1 MWSITIK
8 MMKKNMKMLIPAGIA
23 IMIGTAFIACT
34 FLFGNTLNDTLRTQL
49 TAQYA
54 QANYIIQ
61 STSRMSGS
69 GSIPPTIGEVNTKQ
83 IASTDG
89 VKSTYIQQNLP
100 VNASTGDKSAT
111 LLAINASSDDRLL
124 PVKMVKGH
132 QPTGDG
138 QIALPSKLADQL
150 SVNIGDKVTLAANY
164 GSGISGSDSVELTV
178 CGFTEDTN
186 GAYGSYGGAAVIG
199 DETMA
204 KLHGADSESNL
215 MFTGMI
221 LDIDESKADA
231 AVPAI
236 RKLLPE
242 GYSIETRQKA
252 GDEALKSLSQSGTN
266 AVTVFLMCFG
276 ILAMFVAA
284 LVIANT
290 FQVLVAQRRRT
301 LALLRTIGAQKGQLY
316 RSVIGEAAILG
327 LIASALGIA
336 FGSAIMAIVVHSHAL
351 ASLGMTGGLV
361 FTWQVFVIPL
371 VFGVV
376 MTMLASIGSAR
387 SATRVTPLEALR
399 PIEVSDNKR
408 AGIARGV
415 IGFLLIALG
424 LVLTVGAVM
433 MLRSALTSS
442 SDLSD
447 GYSTM
452 LLAAIAG
459 CALIFI
465 GLVVTAAFWMP
476 LLMRLGGAFAALF
489 GPAAKIAHA
498 NIQKNPRRV
507 ASTGVALL
515 IGVTLVSCI
524 GTGAACAK
532 QTMNNTLD
540 THYSVDMIAKGS
552 KLSKSTADKIAKID
566 GVKTT
571 LYAPIARG
579 SVTVGGE
586 ERSATLIGVPDTATL
601 SKVLRADLGGV
612 SLGEGKA
619 LAPTYSAFTGK
630 VLSFKNGQVSFTA
643 SDDSGSGEAS
653 SANTLTFSVI
663 QRDYRNVDTDVSV
676 TLFVN
681 ESYFRSKQ
689 VQADGHMLLAA
700 VDTSKASAVDII
712 TKAQTAIGESAGS
725 SLSGPIAERVQ
736 WNQIVDT
743 MLALLIALLA
753 VAVLIALIGVANT
766 LSLSVIER
774 TRESATL
781 RAIGMTR
788 GQLRWSLAVESL
800 VISLVAGI
808 AGEILGIAFGWVGS
822 YMVLSL
828 YSDTAFISDW
838 KLNLIVLVVA
848 AVAALLASVFPAR
861 RAVKTPPV
869 EALVEA

>member
-61 STSRMSGS
+61 STSAMSGS
-69 GSIPPTIGEVNTKQ
+69 GSMPTVGDVKTKQ
-83 IASTDG
+83 INTTDG
-89 VKSTYIQQNLP
+89 VKSTYIQQMLP

-199 DETMA
+199 DNTMA
-204 KLHGADSESNL
+204 KLKGADSESDL
-215 MFTGMI
+215 MFTGMT

-327 LIASALGIA
+327 LIASALGIV

-465 GLVVTAAFWMP
+465 GLVITAAFWMP

-540 THYSVDMIAKGS
+540 THYSVDMVAKGS

-601 SKVLRADLGGV
+601 SKVLRVDLGGV

-681 ESYFRSKQ
+681 ESYFQSKQ

-848 AVAALLASVFPAR
+848 AVAALLASLFPAR

-869 EALVEA
+869 EALAEA

>member
-54 QANYIIQ
+54 QANYIVQ
-61 STSRMSGS
+61 STSAMSGS
-69 GSIPPTIGEVNTKQ
+69 DTMPTVGDVKTKQ
-83 IASTDG
+83 INATDG

-164 GSGISGSDSVELTV
+164 GSGISGSDSVELMV

-204 KLHGADSESNL
+204 KLHGADSESDL
-215 MFTGMI
+215 MFTGMT

-252 GDEALKSLSQSGTN
+252 GDEALKSLSKSGTN

-415 IGFLLIALG
+415 IGFLLITLG

-433 MLRSALTSS
+433 MLRSALASS

-540 THYSVDMIAKGS
+540 THYSVDMVAKGS

-571 LYAPIARG
+571 LYAPITRG

-643 SDDSGSGEAS
+643 SDDSGSGETS

-681 ESYFRSKQ
+681 ESYFQSKQ

-712 TKAQTAIGESAGS
+712 TKAQTAIGESAGA
-725 SLSGPIAERVQ
+725 SLSGPIAKRVQ

-822 YMVLSL
+822 YMVFSP
-828 YSDTAFISDW
+828 YGKVAFISEW
-838 KLNLIVLVVA
+838 KLDLIVLVVA
-848 AVAALLASVFPAR
+848 AAAALLASVFPAR

-869 EALVEA
+869 EALAEA

>member
-61 STSRMSGS
+61 STSAMSGS
-69 GSIPPTIGEVNTKQ
+69 DTMPTVGDVKTKQ
-83 IASTDG
+83 INTTDG

-199 DETMA
+199 DNTMA
-204 KLHGADSESNL
+204 KLQGADSESDL
-215 MFTGMI
+215 MFTGMT

-408 AGIARGV
+408 AGIARGI

-540 THYSVDMIAKGS
+540 THYSVDMVAKGS

-681 ESYFRSKQ
+681 ESYFQSKQ

-869 EALVEA
+869 EALAEA

>member
-23 IMIGTAFIACT
+23 ILIGTAFIACT

-54 QANYIIQ
+54 QANYIVQ
-61 STSRMSGS
+61 NTSAMSGS
-69 GSIPPTIGEVNTKQ
+69 DTMPTVGDVKTKQ
-83 IASTDG
+83 INATDG

-199 DETMA
+199 DNTMA
-204 KLHGADSESNL
+204 KLQGADSESDL
-215 MFTGMI
+215 MFTGMT
-221 LDIDESKADA
+221 LDIDESKVDA

-399 PIEVSDNKR
+399 PVEVSDNKR
-408 AGIARGV
+408 AGIVRGI
-415 IGFLLIALG
+415 IGILLIALG

-433 MLRSALTSS
+433 MLRSALASS

-540 THYSVDMIAKGS
+540 THYSVDMVAKGS
-552 KLSKSTADKIAKID
+552 KLSQSTANKIAKID

-586 ERSATLIGVPDTATL
+586 ERSATLVGVPDTATL

-619 LAPTYSAFTGK
+619 LVPTYSAFTGK

-643 SDDSGSGEAS
+643 SDDSGSGEAPS
-653 SANTLTFSVI
+653 TNTLTFSVT

-681 ESYFRSKQ
+681 ESYFQSKQ

-712 TKAQTAIGESAGS
+712 TKAQTAIGESAGA

-743 MLALLIALLA
+743 MLALLVALLA

-822 YMVLSL
+822 YMVFSL
-828 YSDTAFISDW
+828 YGDTVFISDW

-869 EALVEA
+869 EALAEA

>member
-61 STSRMSGS
+61 STSKMSGS

-89 VKSTYIQQNLP
+89 VKSTYIQQNIP
-100 VNASTGDKSAT
+100 VNASTGDNSAT

-124 PVKMVKGH
+124 PVTMVKGH
-132 QPTGDG
+132 QPTGDK
-138 QIALPSKLADQL
+138 QIALPAKLADQL

-164 GSGISGSDSVELTV
+164 GSGISGSDSVELMV

-215 MFTGMI
+215 MFTGMT

-252 GDEALKSLSQSGTN
+252 GDEALKALSQSGTN

-276 ILAMFVAA
+276 ILAMLVAA

-376 MTMLASIGSAR
+376 MTVLASIGSAR

-408 AGIARGV
+408 AGIARGAT
-415 IGFLLIALG
+415 GFLLIALG

-465 GLVVTAAFWMP
+465 GLVITAAFWMP

-540 THYSVDMIAKGS
+540 THYSVDMVAKGS

-586 ERSATLIGVPDTATL
+586 ERSATLIGVSDTATL

-712 TKAQTAIGESAGS
+712 TKAQTAIGESAGA
-725 SLSGPIAERVQ
+725 SLSGPIAERVR

-743 MLALLIALLA
+743 MLTLLVALLA

-869 EALVEA
+869 EALAEA

>member
-54 QANYIIQ
+54 QANYIVQ
-61 STSRMSGS
+61 STSAMSGS
-69 GSIPPTIGEVNTKQ
+69 DTMPTVGDVKTKQ
-83 IASTDG
+83 INTTDG

-204 KLHGADSESNL
+204 KLHGADSESDL
-215 MFTGMI
+215 MFTGMT

-415 IGFLLIALG
+415 IGFLLITLG

-433 MLRSALTSS
+433 MLRSALASS

-540 THYSVDMIAKGS
+540 THYSVDMVAKGS

-571 LYAPIARG
+571 LYAPITRG

-630 VLSFKNGQVSFTA
+630 ILSFKNGQVSFTA
-643 SDDSGSGEAS
+643 SDDSGSGETS

-681 ESYFRSKQ
+681 ESYFQSKQ

-712 TKAQTAIGESAGS
+712 TKAQTAIGESAGA

-869 EALVEA
+869 EALAEA

>member
-54 QANYIIQ
+54 QANYIVQ
-61 STSRMSGS
+61 STSAMSGS
-69 GSIPPTIGEVNTKQ
+69 DTMPTVGDVKTKQ
-83 IASTDG
+83 INATDG

-199 DETMA
+199 DNTMA
-204 KLHGADSESNL
+204 KLQGADSESDL
-215 MFTGMI
+215 MFTGMTM
-221 LDIDESKADA
+221 DIDESKADA

-371 VFGVV
+371 IFGVV

-540 THYSVDMIAKGS
+540 THYSVDMVAKGS

-571 LYAPIARG
+571 LYAPITRG

-601 SKVLRADLGGV
+601 SKVLRADLGSV
-612 SLGEGKA
+612 NLGEGKA

-869 EALVEA
+869 EALAEA

>member
-54 QANYIIQ
+54 QANYIVQ
-61 STSRMSGS
+61 STSAMSGS
-69 GSIPPTIGEVNTKQ
+69 DTMPTVGDVKTKQ
-83 IASTDG
+83 INATDG

-204 KLHGADSESNL
+204 KLHGADSESDL
-215 MFTGMI
+215 MFTGMT

-351 ASLGMTGGLV
+351 ASLGMIGGLV

-540 THYSVDMIAKGS
+540 THYSVDMVAKGS

-571 LYAPIARG
+571 LYAPITRG

-643 SDDSGSGEAS
+643 SDDSGSGETS

-681 ESYFRSKQ
+681 ESYFQSKQ

-700 VDTSKASAVDII
+700 VDTSKASAADII
-712 TKAQTAIGESAGS
+712 TKAQTAIGESAGA

-828 YSDTAFISDW
+828 YSDTTFISDW

-869 EALVEA
+869 EALAEA

>member
-54 QANYIIQ
+54 QANYIVQ
-61 STSRMSGS
+61 STSAMSGS
-69 GSIPPTIGEVNTKQ
+69 DTMPTVGDVKTKQ
-83 IASTDG
+83 INATDG

-164 GSGISGSDSVELTV
+164 GSGISGSDSVELMV

-204 KLHGADSESNL
+204 KLHGADSESDL
-215 MFTGMI
+215 MFTGMT

-376 MTMLASIGSAR
+376 MTMLASIGSAC

-415 IGFLLIALG
+415 IGFLLITLG

-433 MLRSALTSS
+433 MLRSALASS

-540 THYSVDMIAKGS
+540 THYSVDMVAKGS

-571 LYAPIARG
+571 LYAPITRG

-712 TKAQTAIGESAGS
+712 TKAQTAIGESAGA
-725 SLSGPIAERVQ
+725 SLSGPIAERVR

-869 EALVEA
+869 EALAEA

>member
-8 MMKKNMKMLIPAGIA
+8 MMKKNMKMLVPAGIA
-23 IMIGTAFIACT
+23 ILIGTAFIACT

-61 STSRMSGS
+61 STSAMSGS
-69 GSIPPTIGEVNTKQ
+69 GSMPTVGDVKTKQ
-83 IASTDG
+83 INTTDG
-89 VKSTYIQQNLP
+89 VKSTYIQQMLP

-124 PVKMVKGH
+124 PVKMAKGH

-199 DETMA
+199 DNTMA
-204 KLHGADSESNL
+204 KLQGADSESDL
-215 MFTGMI
+215 MFTGMT

-433 MLRSALTSS
+433 MLRSALSS

-447 GYSTM
+447 RYSTM

-465 GLVVTAAFWMP
+465 GLVVTAVFWMP

-540 THYSVDMIAKGS
+540 THYSVDMVAKGS

-681 ESYFRSKQ
+681 ESYFQSKQ

-700 VDTSKASAVDII
+700 VDTSNASAVDII

-869 EALVEA
+869 EALAEA

>member
-8 MMKKNMKMLIPAGIA
+8 MMKKNMKMLVPAGIA
-23 IMIGTAFIACT
+23 ILIGTAFIACT

-61 STSRMSGS
+61 STSAMSGS

-89 VKSTYIQQNLP
+89 VKSTYIQQNIP
-100 VNASTGDKSAT
+100 VNASTGDNSAT

-124 PVKMVKGH
+124 PVTMVKGH
-132 QPTGDG
+132 QPTGDK
-138 QIALPSKLADQL
+138 QIALPAKLADQL

-164 GSGISGSDSVELTV
+164 GSGISGSDSVELMV

-215 MFTGMI
+215 MFTGMT

-415 IGFLLIALG
+415 IGFLLITLG

-433 MLRSALTSS
+433 MLRSALASS

-465 GLVVTAAFWMP
+465 GLMVTAAFWMP

-540 THYSVDMIAKGS
+540 THYSVDMVAKGS

-681 ESYFRSKQ
+681 ESYFQSKQ

-700 VDTSKASAVDII
+700 VDTSNASAVDII

-869 EALVEA
+869 EALAEA

>member
-54 QANYIIQ
+54 QANYIVQ
-61 STSRMSGS
+61 STSAMSGS
-69 GSIPPTIGEVNTKQ
+69 DTMPTVGDVKTKQ
-83 IASTDG
+83 INATDG

-164 GSGISGSDSVELTV
+164 GSGISGSDSVELMV

-204 KLHGADSESNL
+204 KLHGADSESDL
-215 MFTGMI
+215 MFTGMT

-252 GDEALKSLSQSGTN
+252 GDEALKSLSKSGTN

-415 IGFLLIALG
+415 IGFLLITLG

-433 MLRSALTSS
+433 MLRSALASS

-515 IGVTLVSCI
+515 IGVTLVSCT

-540 THYSVDMIAKGS
+540 THYSVDMVAKGS

-571 LYAPIARG
+571 LYAPITRG

-643 SDDSGSGEAS
+643 SDDSGSGETS

-663 QRDYRNVDTDVSV
+663 QRDYHNVDTDVSV

-681 ESYFRSKQ
+681 ESYFQSKQ

-712 TKAQTAIGESAGS
+712 TKAQTAIGESAGA
-725 SLSGPIAERVQ
+725 SLSGPIAKRVQ

-743 MLALLIALLA
+743 ILALLIALLA

-822 YMVLSL
+822 YMVFSP
-828 YSDTAFISDW
+828 YGKVAFISEW
-838 KLNLIVLVVA
+838 KLDLIVLVVA
-848 AVAALLASVFPAR
+848 AAAALLASVFPAR

-869 EALVEA
+869 EALAEA

>member
-54 QANYIIQ
+54 QANYIVQ
-61 STSRMSGS
+61 STSAMSGS
-69 GSIPPTIGEVNTKQ
+69 DTMPTVGDVKTKQ
-83 IASTDG
+83 INATDG

-164 GSGISGSDSVELTV
+164 GSGISGSDSVELMV

-204 KLHGADSESNL
+204 KLHGADSESDL
-215 MFTGMI
+215 MFTGMT

-415 IGFLLIALG
+415 IGFLLITLG

-433 MLRSALTSS
+433 MLRSALASS

-540 THYSVDMIAKGS
+540 THYSVDMVAKGS

-571 LYAPIARG
+571 LYAPITRG

-643 SDDSGSGEAS
+643 SDDSGSGETS

-681 ESYFRSKQ
+681 ESYFQSKQ

-712 TKAQTAIGESAGS
+712 TKAQTAIGESAGA
-725 SLSGPIAERVQ
+725 SLSGPIAKRVQ

-822 YMVLSL
+822 YMVFSP
-828 YSDTAFISDW
+828 YGKVAFISEW
-838 KLNLIVLVVA
+838 KLDLIVLVVA
-848 AVAALLASVFPAR
+848 AAAALLASVFPAR

-869 EALVEA
+869 EALAEA

>member
-54 QANYIIQ
+54 QANYIVQ
-61 STSRMSGS
+61 STSAMSGS
-69 GSIPPTIGEVNTKQ
+69 DTMPTVGDVKTKQ
-83 IASTDG
+83 INATDG

-164 GSGISGSDSVELTV
+164 GSGISGSDSVELMV
-178 CGFTEDTN
+178 CGFTEDAN
-186 GAYGSYGGAAVIG
+186 GAFGAYGGAAVIG

-204 KLHGADSESNL
+204 KLHGADSESDL
-215 MFTGMI
+215 MFTGMT

-415 IGFLLIALG
+415 IGFLLITLG

-433 MLRSALTSS
+433 MLRSALASS

-540 THYSVDMIAKGS
+540 THYSVDMVAKGS

-571 LYAPIARG
+571 LYAPITRG
-579 SVTVGGE
+579 SATVGGE

-643 SDDSGSGEAS
+643 SDDSGSGETS

-681 ESYFRSKQ
+681 ESYFQSKQ

-712 TKAQTAIGESAGS
+712 TKAQTAIGESAGA
-725 SLSGPIAERVQ
+725 SLSGPIAKRVQ

-869 EALVEA
+869 EALAEA

>member
-164 GSGISGSDSVELTV
+164 GSGISGSDSVELMV

-215 MFTGMI
+215 MFTGMT

-415 IGFLLIALG
+415 IGFLLIAIG

-433 MLRSALTSS
+433 MLRSALASS

-540 THYSVDMIAKGS
+540 THYSVDMVAKGS

-571 LYAPIARG
+571 LYAPITRG

-630 VLSFKNGQVSFTA
+630 ILSFKNGQVSFTA
-643 SDDSGSGEAS
+643 SDDSGSGETS

-712 TKAQTAIGESAGS
+712 TKAQTAIGESAGA

-869 EALVEA
+869 EALAEA

>member
-164 GSGISGSDSVELTV
+164 GSGISGSDSVELMV

-215 MFTGMI
+215 MFTGMT

-415 IGFLLIALG
+415 IGFLLIAIG

-433 MLRSALTSS
+433 MLRSALASS

-540 THYSVDMIAKGS
+540 THYSVDMVAKGS

-630 VLSFKNGQVSFTA
+630 ILSFKNGQVSFTA
-643 SDDSGSGEAS
+643 SDDSGSGETS

-681 ESYFRSKQ
+681 ESYFQSKQ

-712 TKAQTAIGESAGS
+712 TKAQTAIGESAGA

-869 EALVEA
+869 EALAEA

>member
-61 STSRMSGS
+61 STSKMSGS

-89 VKSTYIQQNLP
+89 VKSTYIQQNIP
-100 VNASTGDKSAT
+100 VNASTGDNSAT

-124 PVKMVKGH
+124 PVTMVKGH
-132 QPTGDG
+132 QPTGDK
-138 QIALPSKLADQL
+138 QIALPAKLADQL

-164 GSGISGSDSVELTV
+164 GSGISGSDSVELMV

-215 MFTGMI
+215 MFTGMT

-252 GDEALKSLSQSGTN
+252 GDEALKALSQSGTN

-276 ILAMFVAA
+276 ILAMLVAA

-316 RSVIGEAAILG
+316 RSVIGEAGILG
-327 LIASALGIA
+327 VIASVLGIA

-351 ASLGMTGGLV
+351 KSLGMTGGLV

-371 VFGVV
+371 AFGVI
-376 MTMLASIGSAR
+376 MTVLASIGSAR

-399 PIEVSDNKR
+399 PIDISDNKR
-408 AGIARGV
+408 AGIARGAT
-415 IGFLLIALG
+415 GFLLIALG

-465 GLVVTAAFWMP
+465 GLVITAAFWMP

-552 KLSKSTADKIAKID
+552 TLSQSVADKIAKID

-586 ERSATLIGVPDTATL
+586 ERSATLIGVSDTATL

-712 TKAQTAIGESAGS
+712 TKAQTAIGESAGA
-725 SLSGPIAERVQ
+725 SLSGPIAERVR

-743 MLALLIALLA
+743 MLTLLVALLA

-869 EALVEA
+869 EALAEA

>member
-54 QANYIIQ
+54 QANYIVQ
-61 STSRMSGS
+61 STSAMSGS
-69 GSIPPTIGEVNTKQ
+69 DTMPTVGDVKTKQ
-83 IASTDG
+83 INATDG
-89 VKSTYIQQNLP
+89 VKSTYIQQNIP
-100 VNASTGDKSAT
+100 VNASTGDNSAT

-124 PVKMVKGH
+124 PVTMVKGH
-132 QPTGDG
+132 QPTGNK
-138 QIALPSKLADQL
+138 QIALPAKLADQL

-164 GSGISGSDSVELTV
+164 GSGMRGSDSVELTV
-178 CGFTEDTN
+178 SGFTEDAK
-186 GAYGSYGGAAVIG
+186 GAFGAYGGAAVIG

-204 KLHGADSESNL
+204 KLQGADSESDL
-215 MFTGMI
+215 MFTGMT

-327 LIASALGIA
+327 LISSVLGIA

-371 VFGVV
+371 IFGVV
-376 MTMLASIGSAR
+376 MTMFASIGSAR

-552 KLSKSTADKIAKID
+552 KLSKSTADKIAKIN

-571 LYAPIARG
+571 LYAPITRG

-643 SDDSGSGEAS
+643 SDDSGSGETS

-869 EALVEA
+869 EALAEA

>member
-8 MMKKNMKMLIPAGIA
+8 MMKKNMKMLVPAGIA
-23 IMIGTAFIACT
+23 ILIGTAFIACT

-61 STSRMSGS
+61 STSAMSGS
-69 GSIPPTIGEVNTKQ
+69 GSMPTVGDVKTKQ
-83 IASTDG
+83 INTTDG
-89 VKSTYIQQNLP
+89 VKSTYIQQMLP

-199 DETMA
+199 DNTMA
-204 KLHGADSESNL
+204 KLQGADSESDL
-215 MFTGMI
+215 MFTGMT

-408 AGIARGV
+408 AGIARGAT
-415 IGFLLIALG
+415 GFLLIALG

-465 GLVVTAAFWMP
+465 GLVITAAFWMP

-540 THYSVDMIAKGS
+540 THYSVDMVAKGS

-586 ERSATLIGVPDTATL
+586 ERSATLIGVSDTATL

-681 ESYFRSKQ
+681 ESYFQSKQ

-700 VDTSKASAVDII
+700 VDTSNASAVDII

-869 EALVEA
+869 EALAEA

>member
-61 STSRMSGS
+61 STSKMSGS

-89 VKSTYIQQNLP
+89 VKSTYIQQNIP
-100 VNASTGDKSAT
+100 VNASTGDNSAT

-124 PVKMVKGH
+124 PVTMVKGH
-132 QPTGDG
+132 QPTGDK
-138 QIALPSKLADQL
+138 QIALPAKLADQL

-199 DETMA
+199 DNTMA
-204 KLHGADSESNL
+204 KLQGADSESDL
-215 MFTGMI
+215 MFTGMT

-252 GDEALKSLSQSGTN
+252 GDEALKALSQSGTN

-276 ILAMFVAA
+276 ILAMLVAA

-316 RSVIGEAAILG
+316 RSVIGEAGILG
-327 LIASALGIA
+327 VIASVLGIA

-351 ASLGMTGGLV
+351 KSLGMTGGLV

-371 VFGVV
+371 AFGVI
-376 MTMLASIGSAR
+376 MTVLASIGSAR

-399 PIEVSDNKR
+399 PIDISDNKR

-424 LVLTVGAVM
+424 AALTVGAVM
-433 MLRSALTSS
+433 MLRSSMSS
-442 SDLSD
+442 SNLSD
-447 GYSTM
+447 DYPTM
-452 LLAAIAG
+452 LLSAIAG

-552 KLSKSTADKIAKID
+552 TLSQSVADKIAKID

-712 TKAQTAIGESAGS
+712 TKAQTAIGESAGA
-725 SLSGPIAERVQ
+725 SLSGPIAERVR

-743 MLALLIALLA
+743 MLTLLVALLA

-869 EALVEA
+869 EALAEA

>member
-61 STSRMSGS
+61 STSAMSGS
-69 GSIPPTIGEVNTKQ
+69 DTMPTVGDVKTKQ
-83 IASTDG
+83 INTTDG
-89 VKSTYIQQNLP
+89 VKSTYIQQMLP

-199 DETMA
+199 DNTMA
-204 KLHGADSESNL
+204 KLQGADSESDL
-215 MFTGMI
+215 MFTGMT

-242 GYSIETRQKA
+242 GYGIETRQKA

-336 FGSAIMAIVVHSHAL
+336 FGSAIMAIAVHSHAL

-399 PIEVSDNKR
+399 PIEVGDNKR

-540 THYSVDMIAKGS
+540 THYSVDMVAKGS

-681 ESYFRSKQ
+681 ESYFQSKQ

-869 EALVEA
+869 EALAEA

>member
-54 QANYIIQ
+54 QANYIVQ
-61 STSRMSGS
+61 STSAMSGS
-69 GSIPPTIGEVNTKQ
+69 DTMPTVGDVKTKQ
-83 IASTDG
+83 INTTDG

-164 GSGISGSDSVELTV
+164 GSGISGSDSVELMV

-215 MFTGMI
+215 MFTGMT

-371 VFGVV
+371 AFGVI
-376 MTMLASIGSAR
+376 MTVLASIGSAR

-399 PIEVSDNKR
+399 PIDISDNKR

-424 LVLTVGAVM
+424 AALTVGAVM
-433 MLRSALTSS
+433 MLRSSMSS
-442 SDLSD
+442 SNLSD
-447 GYSTM
+447 DYPTM
-452 LLAAIAG
+452 LLSAIAG

-571 LYAPIARG
+571 LYAPITRG

-681 ESYFRSKQ
+681 ESYFQSKQ

-712 TKAQTAIGESAGS
+712 TKAQTAIGESAGA
-725 SLSGPIAERVQ
+725 SLSGPIAKRVQ

-822 YMVLSL
+822 YMVFSP
-828 YSDTAFISDW
+828 YGKVAFISEW
-838 KLNLIVLVVA
+838 KLDLIVLVVA
-848 AVAALLASVFPAR
+848 AAAALLASVFPAR

-869 EALVEA
+869 EALAEA

>member
-54 QANYIIQ
+54 QANYIVQ
-61 STSRMSGS
+61 STSAMSGS
-69 GSIPPTIGEVNTKQ
+69 GSMPTVGEAKAERIV
-83 IASTDG
+83 STDG
-89 VKSTYIQQNLP
+89 VKAGYIGQNVP
-100 VNASTGDKSAT
+100 INAVAGEKSAT
-111 LLAINASSDDRLL
+111 LLAINASSDDSLL
-124 PVKMVKGH
+124 PVAIVKGS
-132 QPTGDG
+132 QPANDT
-138 QIALPSKLADQL
+138 QIALPAKLADQL
-150 SVNIGDKVTLAANY
+150 SVKIGDRVSVAANY
-164 GSGISGSDSVELTV
+164 GSGLSGDDTVELTV
-178 CGFTEDTN
+178 SGFTEDTN
-186 GAYGSYGGAAVIG
+186 GAFGSYGGAAVIG
-199 DETMA
+199 DKTMA
-204 KLHGADSESNL
+204 KLQGADSFSDL
-215 MFTGMI
+215 MFSGMT
-221 LDIDESKADA
+221 LKVDESKADTA
-231 AVPAI
+231 IRTI

-242 GYSIETRQKA
+242 GFSIETRQKA

-316 RSVIGEAAILG
+316 RSVIAEAGILG
-327 LIASALGIA
+327 LVSSVLGIA
-336 FGSAIMAIVVHSHAL
+336 FGAALMAIVIHSHAL
-351 ASLGMTGGLV
+351 TSLGMTGGLV

-371 VFGVV
+371 AFGVV

-399 PIEVSDNKR
+399 PIEISDNKR
-408 AGIARGV
+408 AGLARGI
-415 IGFLLIALG
+415 IGFLLIVLG
-424 LVLTVGAVM
+424 AVLTVGAVT
-433 MLRSALTSS
+433 MLRSSLSS
-442 SDLSD
+442 SDLND
-447 GYSTM
+447 RYSTM
-452 LLAAIAG
+452 LLSAIAG

-489 GPAAKIAHA
+489 GPSAKIAHA

-532 QTMNNTLD
+532 QTMNDTLD

-552 KLSKSTADKIAKID
+552 RLSQSTADKIGKID
-566 GVKTT
+566 GVTST

-579 SVTVGGE
+579 SVVVGGE
-586 ERSATLIGVPDTATL
+586 DRSATLIGVPDTATL
-601 SKVLRADLGGV
+601 SKVLHADLSGV
-612 SLGEGKA
+612 SLDNGKA
-619 LAPTYSAFTGK
+619 LAPTYSAITGK

-643 SDDSGSGEAS
+643 SSGDGGADTSEAQS
-653 SANTLTFSVI
+653 LTFDVT
-663 QRDYRNVDTDVSV
+663 QKDYRNVDPDVSV

-681 ESYFRSKQ
+681 ESYFTGNQ
-689 VQADGHMLLAA
+689 VQSDGHILLAA
-700 VDTSKASAVDII
+700 VDTSKASAVDIL
-712 TKAQTAIGESAGS
+712 TKAQTAIGESAGA

-743 MLALLIALLA
+743 MLALLVALLA

-822 YMVLSL
+822 YMVLSP
-828 YSDTAFISDW
+828 YGTTAFISDW
-838 KLNLIVLVVA
+838 KLDLIILLVA
-848 AVAALLASVFPAR
+848 ALAALLASVFPAR

-869 EALVEA
+869 EALAEA

>member
-54 QANYIIQ
+54 QANYIVQ
-61 STSRMSGS
+61 STSAMSGS
-69 GSIPPTIGEVNTKQ
+69 DAMPTVRDVKTKQ
-83 IASTDG
+83 INATDG

-164 GSGISGSDSVELTV
+164 GSGISGSGSVELTV

-199 DETMA
+199 DNTMA
-204 KLHGADSESNL
+204 KLHGADSESDL
-215 MFTGMI
+215 MFTGMT

-336 FGSAIMAIVVHSHAL
+336 FGSVIMAIVVHSHAL

-371 VFGVV
+371 AFGVV

-408 AGIARGV
+408 AGIARGI

-433 MLRSALTSS
+433 MLRSALASS

-540 THYSVDMIAKGS
+540 THYSVDMVAKGS

-630 VLSFKNGQVSFTA
+630 VLSFKNEQVSFTA
-643 SDDSGSGEAS
+643 SDDSGSGETS
-653 SANTLTFSVI
+653 SANTLTFSVT

-681 ESYFRSKQ
+681 ESYFQSKQ

-700 VDTSKASAVDII
+700 VDTSKASAVNII
-712 TKAQTAIGESAGS
+712 TKAQTAIGESAGA

-869 EALVEA
+869 EALAEA

>member
-54 QANYIIQ
+54 QANYIVQ
-61 STSRMSGS
+61 STSAMSGS
-69 GSIPPTIGEVNTKQ
+69 DTMPTVGDVKTKQ
-83 IASTDG
+83 INATDG

-138 QIALPSKLADQL
+138 QVALPSKLADQL

-164 GSGISGSDSVELTV
+164 GSGISGSDSVELMV

-204 KLHGADSESNL
+204 KLHGADSESDL
-215 MFTGMI
+215 MFTGMT

-231 AVPAI
+231 AVPVI

-415 IGFLLIALG
+415 IGFLLIAIG

-433 MLRSALTSS
+433 MLRSALASS

-540 THYSVDMIAKGS
+540 THYSVDMVAKGS

-571 LYAPIARG
+571 LYAPITRG

-601 SKVLRADLGGV
+601 SKVLRADLGGA

-712 TKAQTAIGESAGS
+712 TKAQTAIGESAGA

-869 EALVEA
+869 EALAEA

>member
-54 QANYIIQ
+54 QANYIVQ
-61 STSRMSGS
+61 STSAMSGS
-69 GSIPPTIGEVNTKQ
+69 DTMLTVGDVKTKQ
-83 IASTDG
+83 INATDG
-89 VKSTYIQQNLP
+89 VKSTYIQQNLL

-164 GSGISGSDSVELTV
+164 GSGISGSDSVELMV

-204 KLHGADSESNL
+204 KLHGADSESDL
-215 MFTGMI
+215 MFTGMT

-252 GDEALKSLSQSGTN
+252 GDEALKSLSKSGTN

-284 LVIANT
+284 LVVANT

-415 IGFLLIALG
+415 IGFLLITLG

-433 MLRSALTSS
+433 MLRSALASS

-524 GTGAACAK
+524 GTGTACAK

-540 THYSVDMIAKGS
+540 THYSVDMVAKGS

-571 LYAPIARG
+571 LYAPITRG

-643 SDDSGSGEAS
+643 SDDSGSGETS

-663 QRDYRNVDTDVSV
+663 QRDYHNVDTDVSV

-681 ESYFRSKQ
+681 ESYFQSKQ

-712 TKAQTAIGESAGS
+712 TKAQTAIGESAGA
-725 SLSGPIAERVQ
+725 SLSGPIAKRVQ

-743 MLALLIALLA
+743 ILALLIALLA

-822 YMVLSL
+822 YMVFSP
-828 YSDTAFISDW
+828 YGKVAFISEW
-838 KLNLIVLVVA
+838 KLDLIVLVVA
-848 AVAALLASVFPAR
+848 AAAALLASVFPAR

-869 EALVEA
+869 EALAEA

>member
-54 QANYIIQ
+54 QANYIVQ
-61 STSRMSGS
+61 STSAMSGS
-69 GSIPPTIGEVNTKQ
+69 DTMPTVGDVKTKQ
-83 IASTDG
+83 INATDG

-164 GSGISGSDSVELTV
+164 GSGISGSDSVELMV

-204 KLHGADSESNL
+204 KLHGADSESDL
-215 MFTGMI
+215 MFTGMT

-252 GDEALKSLSQSGTN
+252 GDEALKSLSKSGTN

-415 IGFLLIALG
+415 IGFLLITLG

-433 MLRSALTSS
+433 MLRSALASS

-515 IGVTLVSCI
+515 IGVTLVSCV

-540 THYSVDMIAKGS
+540 THYSVDMVAKGS

-571 LYAPIARG
+571 LYAPITRG

-643 SDDSGSGEAS
+643 SDDSGSGETS

-681 ESYFRSKQ
+681 ESYFQSKQ

-712 TKAQTAIGESAGS
+712 TKAQTAIGESAGA
-725 SLSGPIAERVQ
+725 SLSGPIAKRVQ

-743 MLALLIALLA
+743 ILALLIALLA

-822 YMVLSL
+822 YMVFSP
-828 YSDTAFISDW
+828 YGKVAFISEW
-838 KLNLIVLVVA
+838 KLDLIVLVVA
-848 AVAALLASVFPAR
+848 AAAALLASVFPAR

-869 EALVEA
+869 EALAEA

>member
-61 STSRMSGS
+61 STSAMSGS
-69 GSIPPTIGEVNTKQ
+69 DTMPTVGDVKTKQ
-83 IASTDG
+83 INTTDG
-89 VKSTYIQQNLP
+89 VKSTYIQQMLP

-199 DETMA
+199 DNTMV
-204 KLHGADSESNL
+204 KLQGADSESDL
-215 MFTGMI
+215 MFTGMT

-540 THYSVDMIAKGS
+540 THYSVDMVAKGS

-681 ESYFRSKQ
+681 ESYFQSKQ

-712 TKAQTAIGESAGS
+712 TKAQTVIGESAGS

-869 EALVEA
+869 EALAEA

>member
-89 VKSTYIQQNLP
+89 VKSTYIQQSIP
-100 VNASTGDKSAT
+100 VNVSTGDNSAT

-124 PVKMVKGH
+124 PVTMVKGY
-132 QPTGDG
+132 QPTGDK
-138 QIALPSKLADQL
+138 QIALPAKLADQL

-164 GSGISGSDSVELTV
+164 GSGISGSDSVELMV

-204 KLHGADSESNL
+204 KLHGADSESDL
-215 MFTGMI
+215 MFTGMT

-415 IGFLLIALG
+415 IGFLLITLG

-433 MLRSALTSS
+433 MLRSALASS

-540 THYSVDMIAKGS
+540 THYSVDMVAKGS

-571 LYAPIARG
+571 LYAPITRG

-630 VLSFKNGQVSFTA
+630 ILSFKNGQVSFTA
-643 SDDSGSGEAS
+643 SDDSGSGETS

-681 ESYFRSKQ
+681 ESYFQSKQ

-712 TKAQTAIGESAGS
+712 TKAQTAIGESAGA

-869 EALVEA
+869 EALAEA

>member
-54 QANYIIQ
+54 QANYIVQ
-61 STSRMSGS
+61 STSAMSGS
-69 GSIPPTIGEVNTKQ
+69 DTMPTVGDVKTKQ
-83 IASTDG
+83 INATDG

-164 GSGISGSDSVELTV
+164 GSGMRGSDSVELTV
-178 CGFTEDTN
+178 SGFTEDAN
-186 GAYGSYGGAAVIG
+186 GAFGAYGGAAVISMQTLANL
-199 DETMA
+199 E
-204 KLHGADSESNL
+204 GADSESDL
-215 MFTGMI
+215 MFTGMT
-221 LDIDESKADA
+221 LDIDETKADT
-231 AVPAI
+231 AVASI
-236 RKLLPE
+236 KKELPN

-252 GDEALKSLSQSGTN
+252 GDEALKALSQSGTN

-433 MLRSALTSS
+433 MLRSALASS

-540 THYSVDMIAKGS
+540 THYSVDMVAKGS

-566 GVKTT
+566 GVTTT
-571 LYAPIARG
+571 LYAPITRG

-630 VLSFKNGQVSFTA
+630 ILSFKNGQVSFTA
-643 SDDSGSGEAS
+643 SDDSGSGETS

-681 ESYFRSKQ
+681 ESYFQSKQ

-712 TKAQTAIGESAGS
+712 TKAQTAIGESAGA

-822 YMVLSL
+822 YMVFSP
-828 YSDTAFISDW
+828 YGKVAFISEW
-838 KLNLIVLVVA
+838 KLDLIVLVVA
-848 AVAALLASVFPAR
+848 AAAALLASVFPAR

-869 EALVEA
+869 EALAEA

>member
-8 MMKKNMKMLIPAGIA
+8 MMKKNMKMLVPAGIA
-23 IMIGTAFIACT
+23 ILIGTAFIACT

-61 STSRMSGS
+61 STSAMSGS
-69 GSIPPTIGEVNTKQ
+69 GSMPTVGDVKTKQ
-83 IASTDG
+83 INTTDG
-89 VKSTYIQQNLP
+89 VKSTYIQQMLP

-124 PVKMVKGH
+124 PVKMAKGH

-199 DETMA
+199 DNTMA
-204 KLHGADSESNL
+204 KLQGADSESDL
-215 MFTGMI
+215 MFTGMT

-408 AGIARGV
+408 AGIARGAT
-415 IGFLLIALG
+415 GFLLIALG

-465 GLVVTAAFWMP
+465 GLVITAAFWMP

-540 THYSVDMIAKGS
+540 THYSVDMVAKGS

-586 ERSATLIGVPDTATL
+586 ERSATLIGVSDTATL

-681 ESYFRSKQ
+681 ESYFQSKQ

-700 VDTSKASAVDII
+700 VDTSNASAVDII

-869 EALVEA
+869 EALAEA

>member
-54 QANYIIQ
+54 QANYIVQ
-61 STSRMSGS
+61 STSAMSGS
-69 GSIPPTIGEVNTKQ
+69 DTMPTVGDVKTKQ
-83 IASTDG
+83 INATDG
-89 VKSTYIQQNLP
+89 VKSTYIQQNLL

-164 GSGISGSDSVELTV
+164 GSGISGSDSVELMV

-204 KLHGADSESNL
+204 KLHGADSESDL
-215 MFTGMI
+215 MFTGMT

-252 GDEALKSLSQSGTN
+252 GDEALKSLSKSGTN

-415 IGFLLIALG
+415 IGFLLITLG

-433 MLRSALTSS
+433 MLRSALASS

-515 IGVTLVSCI
+515 IGVTLVSCT

-540 THYSVDMIAKGS
+540 THYSVDMVAKGS

-571 LYAPIARG
+571 LYAPITRG

-643 SDDSGSGEAS
+643 SDDSGSGETS

-663 QRDYRNVDTDVSV
+663 QRDYHNVDTDVSV

-681 ESYFRSKQ
+681 ESYFQSKQ

-712 TKAQTAIGESAGS
+712 TKAQTAIGESAGA
-725 SLSGPIAERVQ
+725 SLSGPIAKRVQ

-743 MLALLIALLA
+743 ILALLIALLA

-822 YMVLSL
+822 YMVFSP
-828 YSDTAFISDW
+828 YGKVAFISEW
-838 KLNLIVLVVA
+838 KLDLIVLVVA
-848 AVAALLASVFPAR
+848 AAAALLASVFPAR

-869 EALVEA
+869 EALAEA

>member
-54 QANYIIQ
+54 QANYIVQ
-61 STSRMSGS
+61 STSAMSGS
-69 GSIPPTIGEVNTKQ
+69 DTIPTVGDVKTKQ
-83 IASTDG
+83 INATDG

-215 MFTGMI
+215 MFTGMT

-387 SATRVTPLEALR
+387 SSTRVTPLEALR

-476 LLMRLGGAFAALF
+476 LLMRIGGAFAALF

-540 THYSVDMIAKGS
+540 THYSVDMVAKGS

-571 LYAPIARG
+571 LYAPITRG

-808 AGEILGIAFGWVGS
+808 TGEILGIAFGWVGS

-861 RAVKTPPV
+861 RAVKTLPV
-869 EALVEA
+869 EALAEA

>member
-54 QANYIIQ
+54 QANYIVQ
-61 STSRMSGS
+61 STSAMSGS
-69 GSIPPTIGEVNTKQ
+69 DTMPTVGDVKTKQ
-83 IASTDG
+83 INATDG

-164 GSGISGSDSVELTV
+164 GSGISGSDSVELMV

-204 KLHGADSESNL
+204 KLHGADSESDL
-215 MFTGMI
+215 MFTGMT

-415 IGFLLIALG
+415 IGFLLITLG

-433 MLRSALTSS
+433 MLRSALASS

-540 THYSVDMIAKGS
+540 THYSVDMVAKGS

-571 LYAPIARG
+571 LYAPITRG

-630 VLSFKNGQVSFTA
+630 ILSFKNGQVSFTA
-643 SDDSGSGEAS
+643 SDDSGSGETS

-681 ESYFRSKQ
+681 ESYFQSKQ

-712 TKAQTAIGESAGS
+712 TKAQTAIGESAGA

-869 EALVEA
+869 EALAEA

>member
-54 QANYIIQ
+54 QANYIVQ
-61 STSRMSGS
+61 STSAMSGS
-69 GSIPPTIGEVNTKQ
+69 DTMPTVGDVKTKQ
-83 IASTDG
+83 INATDG

-164 GSGISGSDSVELTV
+164 GSGISGSDSVELMV

-204 KLHGADSESNL
+204 KLHGADSESDL
-215 MFTGMI
+215 MFTGMT

-252 GDEALKSLSQSGTN
+252 GDEALKSLSKSGTN

-415 IGFLLIALG
+415 IGFLLITLG

-433 MLRSALTSS
+433 MLRSALASS

-515 IGVTLVSCI
+515 IGVTLVSCT

-540 THYSVDMIAKGS
+540 THYSVDMVAKGS

-571 LYAPIARG
+571 LYAPITRG

-869 EALVEA
+869 EALAEA

>member
-54 QANYIIQ
+54 QANYIVQ
-61 STSRMSGS
+61 STSAMSGS
-69 GSIPPTIGEVNTKQ
+69 DAMPTVGDVKTKQ
-83 IASTDG
+83 INATDG
-89 VKSTYIQQNLP
+89 VKSTYIQQNLL

-199 DETMA
+199 DNTMA
-204 KLHGADSESNL
+204 KLQGADSESDL
-215 MFTGMI
+215 MFTGMT

-408 AGIARGV
+408 AGIARGI

-540 THYSVDMIAKGS
+540 THYSVDMVAKGS

-571 LYAPIARG
+571 LYAPITRG
-579 SVTVGGE
+579 SATVGGE

-643 SDDSGSGEAS
+643 SDDSGSGETS

-712 TKAQTAIGESAGS
+712 TKAQTAIGESAGA
-725 SLSGPIAERVQ
+725 SLSGPIAKRVQ

-743 MLALLIALLA
+743 ILALLIALLA

-808 AGEILGIAFGWVGS
+808 AGEILGIAFGWIGS
-822 YMVLSL
+822 YMVFSP
-828 YSDTAFISDW
+828 YGKVAFISEW
-838 KLNLIVLVVA
+838 KLDLIVLVVA
-848 AVAALLASVFPAR
+848 AAAALLASVFPAR

-869 EALVEA
+869 EALAEA

>member
-54 QANYIIQ
+54 QANYIVQ
-61 STSRMSGS
+61 STSAMSGS
-69 GSIPPTIGEVNTKQ
+69 DTMPTVGDVKTKQ
-83 IASTDG
+83 INTTDG

-164 GSGISGSDSVELTV
+164 GSGISGSDSVELMV

-215 MFTGMI
+215 MFTGMT

-371 VFGVV
+371 AFGVV

-415 IGFLLIALG
+415 IGFLLIAIG

-433 MLRSALTSS
+433 MLRSALASS

-540 THYSVDMIAKGS
+540 THYSVDMVAKGS

-571 LYAPIARG
+571 LYAPITRG

-630 VLSFKNGQVSFTA
+630 ILSFKNGQVSFTA
-643 SDDSGSGEAS
+643 SDDSGSGETS

-681 ESYFRSKQ
+681 ESYFQSKQ

-712 TKAQTAIGESAGS
+712 TKAQTAIGESAGA

-869 EALVEA
+869 EALAEA

>member
-54 QANYIIQ
+54 QANHIVQ
-61 STSRMSGS
+61 STSAMSGS
-69 GSIPPTIGEVNTKQ
+69 DTMPTVGDVKTKQ
-83 IASTDG
+83 INATDG

-164 GSGISGSDSVELTV
+164 GSGISGSDSVELMV

-204 KLHGADSESNL
+204 KLHGADSESDL
-215 MFTGMI
+215 MFTGMT

-252 GDEALKSLSQSGTN
+252 GDEALKSLSKSGTN

-284 LVIANT
+284 LVVANT

-415 IGFLLIALG
+415 IGFLLITLG

-433 MLRSALTSS
+433 MLRSALASS

-540 THYSVDMIAKGS
+540 THYSVDMVAKGS

-571 LYAPIARG
+571 LYAPITRG

-643 SDDSGSGEAS
+643 SDDSGSGETS

-663 QRDYRNVDTDVSV
+663 QRDYHNVDTDVSV

-681 ESYFRSKQ
+681 ESYFQSKQ

-712 TKAQTAIGESAGS
+712 TKAQTAIGESAGA
-725 SLSGPIAERVQ
+725 SLSGPIAKRVQ

-743 MLALLIALLA
+743 ILALLIALLA

-822 YMVLSL
+822 YMVFSP
-828 YSDTAFISDW
+828 YGKVAFISEW
-838 KLNLIVLVVA
+838 KLDLIVLVVA
-848 AVAALLASVFPAR
+848 AAAALLASVFPAR

-869 EALVEA
+869 EALAEA